1 MRRKYVVLS
10 LCLAVASAAFVRS
23 ARSGPAPTNWDKA
36 RADAAQKAYT
46 VHRAQL
52 DSGLSRPE
60 QVYLWST
67 RWADAEGAKAAA
79 VDAHL
84 DRMKSLEQAID
95 KAVKAG
101 VMSSVELTAASFY
114 RAEAEL
120 WSARAHGAK

>member
-10 LCLAVASAAFVRS
+10 LCMSVAAAVFVRS
-23 ARSGPAPTNWDKA
+23 ARSGPAPTNWEKA
-36 RADAAQKAYT
+36 RSDSAQKAYT
-46 VHRAQL
+46 LYRAQL
-52 DSGLSRPE
+52 DSGLSKPE
-60 QVYLWST
+60 QVYLWSM
-67 RWADAEGAKAAA
+67 RWADAEGAKVAA

-84 DRMKSLEQAID
+84 DRMKSLEGAVD

-101 VMSSVELTAASFY
+101 LMYSADLSAASFY